1 MVKALR
7 CESCMGIEGVVEGG
21 GGGGG
26 GRRKTHPTSSSGQR
40 LDA

>member
-7 CESCMGIEGVVEGG
+7 CESCMGIEGVVEGEDG
-21 GGGGG
+21 EEEADA
-26 GRRKTHPTSSSGQR
+26 RPTSSSGQR